1 MENNYGKLVLLSDGG
16 PEQEFELG
24 KARVTI
30 GRATT
35 NDIPLSD
42 GRLSRSH
49 ARLECA
55 PGTCTLVD
63 LGSSNGSYL
72 NGQRVERMLLQPGDM
87 ISLGGSRFRYELA
100 PATEML
106 GMTVIDQEADL
117 DKALDLEVLPFS
129 INETSQSR
137 LVVMTPQRTWEVSLE
152 DIDTLSIGRVDSNQL
167 VLEHFRVSRQHAEV
181 QRKGS
186 LFILR
191 DLGSTNGTWH
201 GDTRIEHLVLQDGD
215 EFRIGEATLV
225 FKSGFQEE
233 SLTLAD
239 TRLPTGESR
248 RIVIFVPGMMGSELW
263 RGNERIFP
271 HIKTLFTNPET
282 LKYPTP
288 AEPRKIVDEVVIVPN
303 LVKLDQY
310 NRLGDY
316 LVEELGYQRGVDFFE
331 FAYDWR
337 QDVRASARQ
346 LGALVESLPTAQ
358 PLVII
363 GHSLGTMVSR
373 YYIEHLGGKGRVERV
388 ILMGGPHRGVV
399 KALTSLLSA
408 PELLPFGIMGERLR
422 QVSMSFPASYQ
433 ILPAYP
439 LPVDASGTKVNFL
452 EDESWLPEEYHP
464 LLRGGRE
471 FRRELG
477 VRSSIPAVSIFG
489 YGMKTIASV
498 TLQRGDAGEITKID
512 YRSEPTGDSSVLE
525 MSSVLEGSE
534 IHPVQQYHGSLFVDK
549 DVKMRLKLELTR
561 PFSS

>member
-1 MENNYGKLVLLSDGG
+1 MEQNYGKLILLSDGG

-42 GRLSRSH
+42 GRISRMH
-49 ARLECA
+49 ARLECSRN
-55 PGTCTLVD
+55 TCTLVD
-63 LGSSNGSYL
+63 MGSSNGTFV
-72 NGQRVERMLLQPGDM
+72 NGQRVEQALLQPGDV
-87 ISLGGSRFRYELA
+87 ISLGGLRLRYDLA
-100 PATEML
+100 PAIEEL
-106 GMTVIDQEADL
+106 GLTVIDREADL
-117 DKALDLEVLPFS
+117 DKALDQEVLPFA
-129 INETSQSR
+129 INETSQPR
-137 LVVMTPQRTWEVSLE
+137 LVVMTPQRTWEVALG
-152 DIDTLSIGRVDSNQL
+152 DVDALSIGRVDSNQI
-167 VLEHFRVSRQHAEV
+167 VLEHAKVSRQHAEV
-181 QRKGS
+181 QRKGN

-201 GDTRIEHLVLQDGD
+201 GDTRLEQLILQDGD
-215 EFRIGEATLV
+215 EFKIGEATLV
-225 FKSGFQEE
+225 FKSGFEE
-233 SLTLAD
+233 EALTLAE
-239 TRLPTGESR
+239 TRLSSEDGR
-248 RIVIFVPGMMGSELW
+248 RIVIFVPGLMGSELW

-271 HIKTLFTNPET
+271 HIKTLFTNPEV
-282 LKYPTP
+282 LRYPEP
-288 AEPRKIVDEVVIVPN
+288 LEPRKIVDEVVIVPN

-337 QDVRASARQ
+337 QDVRQSARQ
-346 LGALVESLPTAQ
+346 LGALVESLPRGQ

-363 GHSLGTMVSR
+363 AHSLGTMVSR
-373 YYIEHLGGKGRVERV
+373 YYIERLGGKGRVERV

-433 ILPAYP
+433 ILPVYP
-439 LPVDASGTKVNFL
+439 LQVNVDGTKINFL
-452 EDESWLPEEYHP
+452 EDESWLAEEYRP
-464 LLRGGRE
+464 LLRAGRE

-477 VRSSIPAVSIFG
+477 TRSSIPAVSIFG
-489 YGMKTIASV
+489 YGLKTIASV
-498 TLQRGDAGEITKID
+498 SLQRDARGAIQKID
-512 YRSEPTGDSSVLE
+512 YRSAPSGDSTILE
-525 MSSVLEGSE
+525 MSTVLEGSE
-534 IHPVQQYHGSLFVDK
+534 IHPVQQYHGSLFVDN

-561 PFSS
+561 PFGR